1 MAHSLAEVYIHIVF
15 STKDRAQI
23 IKNDLSARLHSYLGG
38 ICNGLNCTPLS
49 IGGYEDHIHILC
61 VLSKKTSIVELVEN
75 LKKQSSRWI
84 KEQDA
89 KYSTFYWQAGYGV
102 FSVNKSQISDIRNY
116 IENQVEHHKRVDFK
130 QEYKAILDKL
140 GVKYDERYLWI

>member
-1 MAHSLAEVYIHIVF
+1 
-15 STKDRAQI
+15 
-23 IKNDLSARLHSYLGG
+23 
-38 ICNGLNCTPLS
+38 
-49 IGGYEDHIHILC
+49 